1 MPASDPV
8 RERHLQR
15 SRIAFGICVICGL
28 FLAETMVAHRTTP
41 SPASPVVW
49 TLLGGVAV
57 AALVVGLW
65 SRAKAR

>member
-1 MPASDPV
+1 MARDPA

-15 SRIAFGICVICGL
+15 SRIAFGVCVICGL
-28 FLAETMVAHRTTP
+28 FLAETVVAHRTTP

-49 TLLGGVAV
+49 ALLGGVAAV
-57 AALVVGLW
+57 ALAVALW